1 MHRPHPSIAIR
12 RPSDDSVNVLE
23 VIMFARYVHVF
34 LLCLAA
40 QLLVSEDFVYASVNA
55 HDAVTAATIKTVHP
69 CQAPQA
75 PSPQVPGSYW
85 RYEDSFST
93 GR

>member
-55 HDAVTAATIKTVHP
+55 DDAVTARSNHQDGP
-69 CQAPQA
+69 PL
-75 PSPQVPGSYW
+75 PSPSSP
-85 RYEDSFST
+85 
-93 GR
+93 